1 MSLPAGASAAGRRLR
16 QAGLVLLCLIPFAGF
31 SDYVLHLA
39 ITILIWGT
47 VYTAWSLM
55 GRFGLVS
62 LGHGAFLGIG
72 AYVVTMLWNHAGVS
86 PWLGIPIAV
95 ALAVAVAL
103 VIGYPCFRLRI
114 KGHYFALV
122 TLALGEVVHMVVV
135 ALRDYTGGSL
145 GATPVSHLSSDVTF
159 SLLALQL
166 SDKRWFFYAV
176 LALWLLALWVWRKVD
191 TSMMRYALEAAADD
205 EDAASSVGVRV
216 TRARLTVTVLSA
228 ALTALGGIA
237 YGQYQMYI
245 NPETVSG
252 IAKSLE
258 IVFAVIAGGMFVRF
272 GPTFGAVFTLLLAE
286 GLRVGFGHQI
296 HGLDLSIYGALL
308 VFFIIF
314 MPNGI
319 LGKITDLIAA
329 RRGMRRPADAIA

>member
-1 MSLPAGASAAGRRLR
+1 MSLAGGTSTAGWLKWG
-16 QAGLVLLCLIPFAGF
+16 GLVVLCLFPFAGF
-31 SDYVLHLA
+31 SGYVLHLA
-39 ITILIWGT
+39 IMILIWGT

-62 LGHGAFLGIG
+62 LGHGAFLGVG

-86 PWLGIPIAV
+86 PWFGIPIAV
-95 ALAVAVAL
+95 ALAVALAL

-145 GATPVSHLSSDVTF
+145 GATPVSNLSSDVTF
-159 SLLALQL
+159 SLVALQL
-166 SDKRWFFYAV
+166 SDKRGFFYAV
-176 LALWLLALWVWRKVD
+176 LALWLLALWVWRMVD
-191 TSMMRYALEAAADD
+191 GSMIRYALEAAADD

-272 GPTFGAVFTLLLAE
+272 GPTFGAAFTLLLAE

-319 LGKITDLIAA
+319 LGKLTDLVTA
-329 RRGMRRPADAIA
+329 RRGSGGERSAMV

>member
-1 MSLPAGASAAGRRLR
+1 MSLATGTSAAGWLKWG
-16 QAGLVLLCLIPFAGF
+16 GLVVLCLFPFAGY

-55 GRFGLVS
+55 GRFGLIS
-62 LGHGAFLGIG
+62 LGHGAFLGVG

-95 ALAVAVAL
+95 ALAVALAL

-122 TLALGEVVHMVVV
+122 TLALGEVVHMVIV

-145 GATPVSHLSSDVTF
+145 GATPVSNLSSEVAF
-159 SLLALQL
+159 SLVALQL
-166 SDKRWFFYAV
+166 SDKRGFFYAV
-176 LALWLLALWVWRKVD
+176 LALWVWRKVD
-191 TSMMRYALEAAADD
+191 GSMIRYALEAAADD
-205 EDAASSVGVRV
+205 EDAAASVGVRV

-319 LGKITDLIAA
+319 LGKLTDLVTA
-329 RRGMRRPADAIA
+329 RRGVRQPRRAIA